1 MTIAETVESAAV
13 QKVVLDTNIVLDL
26 WVYEDPATPVL
37 LQAIKAGQLQ
47 WLAIAHMREEL
58 RRVLDYPHIV
68 KKREQRG
75 VSVQEVLALFDAYAQ
90 IQEPAPK
97 AQYVCKDTDDQCFID
112 LAVAHQAVLV
122 SKDKQVL
129 KLTNRLK
136 RLGVSVVVKW
146 VA

>member
-1 MTIAETVESAAV
+1 
-13 QKVVLDTNIVLDL
+13 LDTNIVLDL

-75 VSVQEVLALFDAYAQ
+75 VSVQAVLAQFDAYAQ